1 MQFSK
6 APLRISFFGGST
18 DYKDFYEKHGSIL
31 VGTTI
36 DKYAYS
42 FLRYKP
48 PFLKKNSY
56 IAYSNHEI
64 VNEIEE
70 ITNPL
75 IRETLK
81 YFSIYEYIDLI
92 TFNDVP
98 SRTGLGGSSSF
109 CVSLIQ
115 SIYKLLNRSINNKRI
130 INHAINIERNVLK
143 DSGGIQD
150 QIWAGSRGF
159 NTITIDRS
167 GDFRV
172 RPLSISQEFV
182 KEFSKSIVLIY
193 TNSQRENK
201 KIAQSHEQVDKKA
214 IYDLAVQGQHSFETE
229 DIQNIGRLLKQSWDE
244 KKKISDL
251 VSTKEIDDV
260 IDTCLTSGAYGAKL
274 LGSGGCGFVCV
285 IGNPKTISKLKHI
298 YKDRILN
305 FNFES

>member
-1 MQFSK
+1 MQFST

-18 DYKDFYEKHGSIL
+18 DYKDFYEKHGSVI

-64 VNEIEE
+64 VNEVEE
-70 ITNPL
+70 IANPL
-75 IRETLK
+75 IKETLK

-115 SIYKLLNRSINNKRI
+115 SIYKLLNKPIDNKKI
-130 INHAINIERNVLK
+130 INQAIDIERNVLK

-150 QIWAGSRGF
+150 QIWAGSKGF
-159 NTITIDRS
+159 NTITIDQS
-167 GDFRV
+167 GNFRV
-172 RPLSISQEFV
+172 RPLSISQEFI
-182 KEFSKSIVLIY
+182 KEFRESIALIY

-201 KIAQSHEQVDKKA
+201 RIAESHEKVDKKN
-214 IYDLAVQGQHSFETE
+214 IYDLAIQGQHLFEKE
-229 DIQNIGRLLKQSWDE
+229 DIKSIGKLLRQTWEE
-244 KKKISDL
+244 KKRISDL
-251 VSTKEIDDV
+251 ITTKEIDSV
-260 IDTCLTSGAYGAKL
+260 IDTSLTAGAYGAKL
-274 LGSGGCGFVCV
+274 LGSGGCGFVCIV
-285 IGNPKTISKLKHI
+285 GDPKTISKIKYT
-298 YKDRILN
+298 YKDRVFD
-305 FNFES
+305 FNFET

>member
-1 MQFSK
+1 M
-6 APLRISFFGGST
+6 I
-18 DYKDFYEKHGSIL
+18 YK
-31 VGTTI
+31 
-36 DKYAYS
+36 
-42 FLRYKP
+42 
-48 PFLKKNSY
+48 SY
-56 IAYSNHEI
+56 IGIDPGNTGGI
-64 VNEIEE
+64 CV
-70 ITNPL
+70 ITNDYAEAYKTPG
-75 IRETLK
+75 TVADM
-81 YFSIYEYIDLI
+81 SDLI
-92 TFNDVP
+92 
-98 SRTGLGGSSSF
+98 
-109 CVSLIQ
+109 
-115 SIYKLLNRSINNKRI
+115 
-130 INHAINIERNVLK
+130 
-143 DSGGIQD
+143 
-150 QIWAGSRGF
+150 

-172 RPLSISQEFV
+172 RPLSISQEFI

-229 DIQNIGRLLKQSWDE
+229 DIQNIGKLLKQSWDE

-260 IDTCLTSGAYGAKL
+260 VDTCLTSGAYGAKL